1 MKQILSVTILLFN
14 TALAPAAGPAEPG
27 KPQASASGFELRV
40 PAPGPDAIADSILQE
55 AIDKVAAAGG
65 GVVLLG
71 AGDFKLSRHADD
83 ETVILKSNVTLRGQG
98 YATHL
103 YLDTARG
110 GVHLR
115 SRAGP
120 HRAQNRA
127 QTLANRGA
135 SRSTKP

>member
-1 MKQILSVTILLFN
+1 M
-14 TALAPAAGPAEPG
+14 
-27 KPQASASGFELRV
+27 
-40 PAPGPDAIADSILQE
+40 
-55 AIDKVAAAGG
+55 AAAGG

-71 AGDFKLSRHADD
+71 AGDFKQSRHADE
-83 ETVILKSNVTLRGQG
+83 ETVIIKSNVTQRGQG

-135 SRSTKP
+135 SRSTTPASPWNQSRRYCPKHALAADSDTVAPGGYAI

>member
-1 MKQILSVTILLFN
+1 M
-14 TALAPAAGPAEPG
+14 
-27 KPQASASGFELRV
+27 
-40 PAPGPDAIADSILQE
+40 
-55 AIDKVAAAGG
+55 AAAGG

-71 AGDFKLSRHADD
+71 AGDFRLSRHADE
-83 ETVILKSNVTLRGQG
+83 ETVIIKSNVTLRGQG

-135 SRSTKP
+135 LREAQSLDRQRLQAPGTNRAAIAPSTPLAADSDTVAPGGYAI